1 MEKHIATSPSK
12 SSAVA
17 NLAWHMSLLA
27 FIDVAS
33 VPFGSVQLT
42 EVESAIALCV
52 PLFGSACLAS
62 QCPRLLQVWP
72 VDASATW

>member
-1 MEKHIATSPSK
+1 MEKPIATSPSK

-17 NLAWHMSLLA
+17 NPAWHVSLLA
-27 FIDVAS
+27 SIDVAS

-42 EVESAIALCV
+42 EVESAT
-52 PLFGSACLAS
+52 SLAS

-72 VDASATW
+72 ADASAPL

>member
-42 EVESAIALCV
+42 EVESAIAL
-52 PLFGSACLAS
+52 AS